1 MFDQRKNRRFAL
13 RLPLQIIRPGLATPL
28 PVETRDVSSG
38 GVSFISDV
46 ALLPG
51 EPIEY
56 EITLLENLDT
66 RRPVRL
72 RCLGKILR
80 SHEGSCAATMERY
93 EFVR

>member
-1 MFDQRKNRRFAL
+1 
-13 RLPLQIIRPGLATPL
+13 
-28 PVETRDVSSG
+28 VETRDVSSG

-56 EITLLENLDT
+56 EITLLE
-66 RRPVRL
+66 RPHVSGTVRL

>member
-1 MFDQRKNRRFAL
+1 M
-13 RLPLQIIRPGLATPL
+13 
-28 PVETRDVSSG
+28 
-38 GVSFISDV
+38 

-56 EITLLENLDT
+56 ELTLLENPNVG
-66 RRPVRL
+66 RPVRL

-80 SHEGSCAATMERY
+80 SDEGSCAATMDRY